1 MVDSMIRL
9 FTQES
14 TVFRSNGLG
23 ALPHAASCE
32 VYEERNG
39 EFELEMTYPI
49 TGKRYEELSL
59 RRILV
64 AKPNPFTDP
73 QPFRIYHISK
83 PINGLVTVSAQHI
96 SYDMSGYTVSPFEA
110 NSLSGALQQIKS
122 KSVVTCPFTFWTDK
136 TVNTPMKLSKPASMR
151 SILGGTEG
159 SILDV
164 YGKGEY
170 EFDGFE
176 VKLHL
181 NRGANRGVSIRY
193 GKNLTDLTQD
203 ENCQSLYTGV
213 YPFWYTE
220 EDGLVQLPER
230 LVNASGT
237 FDYTRILPLDLTEEY
252 TEPPTEAELRASAQA
267 YISDNNIGVPKVALS
282 VSFIQL
288 SQTANYSE
296 YAVLEEVR
304 LCDTVNISFPKL
316 GVAATAKCI
325 SYRYNV
331 LTGKYISVDLGD
343 ARTNLATT
351 IVAQSQS
358 ISAQKQ
364 VLVSETPTKSYM
376 TEAIDNATKLITGGL
391 GGYVVIQSST
401 PGGYPDEIL
410 IMDTDD
416 IQTAVHVWRWNRNG
430 LGYSSTGYN
439 GNYATAITADGRIVA
454 DFITTGALNGALIQ
468 AGTIS
473 AESIRISWNRY
484 TSYIQL
490 EGDALNVY
498 DTSNNVLMSLTSN
511 GQHFYRDGVSVGKM
525 GTNTIGSSDN
535 RGLVFDLEYTGAYM
549 AWAARDTESAS
560 TYDVKL
566 LYWHDDAE
574 QDRGLY
580 FYCNTYANGNLYLNS
595 DCHFGF
601 TSAEP
606 EHASLYGGLRFAWSG
621 STKVDI
627 DPVGDAVKVYNG
639 VDVDLYTDIDMHG
652 YSINNQ
658 SDARLK
664 KNIIATTV
672 NGIDVIRSIDLKSFD
687 WIENERH
694 EDIGIIAQQLQ
705 QIAPEL
711 VKTDPRTGCLS
722 IAESK
727 LVYYCIKALQEML
740 SDDIAD
746 SSRDHWK
753 DPFKMADKKHFQKSL
768 QGGKQPNQEE
778 HPNPLKIYPTR
789 KGD

>member
-9 FTQES
+9 FNQES

-237 FDYTRILPLDLTEEY
+237 FDYTR
-252 TEPPTEAELRASAQA
+252 
-267 YISDNNIGVPKVALS
+267 
-282 VSFIQL
+282 
-288 SQTANYSE
+288 
-296 YAVLEEVR
+296 R
-304 LCDTVNISFPKL
+304 LIFL
-316 GVAATAKCI
+316 
-325 SYRYNV
+325 
-331 LTGKYISVDLGD
+331 
-343 ARTNLATT
+343 TT
-351 IVAQSQS
+351 ILACQ
-358 ISAQKQ
+358 
-364 VLVSETPTKSYM
+364 
-376 TEAIDNATKLITGGL
+376 
-391 GGYVVIQSST
+391 
-401 PGGYPDEIL
+401 
-410 IMDTDD
+410 
-416 IQTAVHVWRWNRNG
+416 
-430 LGYSSTGYN
+430 
-439 GNYATAITADGRIVA
+439 
-454 DFITTGALNGALIQ
+454 
-468 AGTIS
+468 
-473 AESIRISWNRY
+473 
-484 TSYIQL
+484 
-490 EGDALNVY
+490 
-498 DTSNNVLMSLTSN
+498 
-511 GQHFYRDGVSVGKM
+511 
-525 GTNTIGSSDN
+525 
-535 RGLVFDLEYTGAYM
+535 
-549 AWAARDTESAS
+549 
-560 TYDVKL
+560 
-566 LYWHDDAE
+566 
-574 QDRGLY
+574 
-580 FYCNTYANGNLYLNS
+580 
-595 DCHFGF
+595 
-601 TSAEP
+601 
-606 EHASLYGGLRFAWSG
+606 
-621 STKVDI
+621 
-627 DPVGDAVKVYNG
+627 
-639 VDVDLYTDIDMHG
+639 
-652 YSINNQ
+652 
-658 SDARLK
+658 RL
-664 KNIIATTV
+664 
-672 NGIDVIRSIDLKSFD
+672 
-687 WIENERH
+687 
-694 EDIGIIAQQLQ
+694 
-705 QIAPEL
+705 P
-711 VKTDPRTGCLS
+711 
-722 IAESK
+722 
-727 LVYYCIKALQEML
+727 
-740 SDDIAD
+740 
-746 SSRDHWK
+746 
-753 DPFKMADKKHFQKSL
+753 
-768 QGGKQPNQEE
+768 
-778 HPNPLKIYPTR
+778 
-789 KGD
+789 